1 MITAR
6 DMDASERRLFRRKQV
21 EYMKKKLSPA
31 KPPLPKFQSDQEAA
45 EYFESYSVASVWD
58 RLPESPQAKLLP
70 ALARKVR
77 DRHAGA
83 KSPISIRLAP
93 EQIAAAK
100 HIAAAKSVGYQT
112 QLRMWIAEGIRR
124 EAKRA

>member
-1 MITAR
+1 
-6 DMDASERRLFRRKQV
+6 
-21 EYMKKKLSPA
+21 MKKKLSPA
-31 KPPLPKFQSDQEAA
+31 ESPLPAFRTDQEAA
-45 EYFESYSVASVWD
+45 EYIEKHSIAGVWD
-58 RLPESPQAKLLP
+58 ELPEAPRAKPLP
-70 ALARKVR
+70 ALANKIRN
-77 DRHAGA
+77 RHARA
-83 KSPISIRLAP
+83 KSPISLRLAP

>member
-1 MITAR
+1 L
-6 DMDASERRLFRRKQV
+6 ASKI
-21 EYMKKKLSPA
+21 
-31 KPPLPKFQSDQEAA
+31 
-45 EYFESYSVASVWD
+45 
-58 RLPESPQAKLLP
+58 
-70 ALARKVR
+70 R
-77 DRHAGA
+77 DRHARA
-83 KSPISIRLAP
+83 KSLSLRLAP

>member
-1 MITAR
+1 
-6 DMDASERRLFRRKQV
+6 
-21 EYMKKKLSPA
+21 MKKKLSPA
-31 KPPLPKFQSDQEAA
+31 KSPLPKFESDKEAA
-45 EYFESYSVASVWD
+45 EYFERHSVADVWD
-58 RLPESPQAKLLP
+58 QLPETQPGKPSPTLVK
-70 ALARKVR
+70 KIR
-77 DRHAGA
+77 DRHARA
-83 KSPISIRLAP
+83 KSPISLRLAP

>member
-1 MITAR
+1 
-6 DMDASERRLFRRKQV
+6 
-21 EYMKKKLSPA
+21 MKKKLPPA
-31 KPPLPKFQSDQEAA
+31 KSPLPKFQSNQDAA
-45 EYFESYSVASVWD
+45 EYFESCSVASVWD
-58 RLPESPQAKLLP
+58 QLPEAPQVKLSP
-70 ALARKVR
+70 ALARKIR
-77 DRHAGA
+77 DRYARA
-83 KSPISIRLAP
+83 KSPISLRLAP

>member
-1 MITAR
+1 MG
-6 DMDASERRLFRRKQV
+6 
-21 EYMKKKLSPA
+21 
-31 KPPLPKFQSDQEAA
+31 
-45 EYFESYSVASVWD
+45 SVARGPSG
-58 RLPESPQAKLLP
+58 QAVGRVGQEDP
-70 ALARKVR
+70 RPPCPRKVS
-77 DRHAGA
+77 DFTASG
-83 KSPISIRLAP
+83 S